1 MENTHIFR
9 VFCLI
14 FFFLMYFLGSQVRVV
29 TLEMI
34 ILLLKELVMN
44 TVDNAR
50 CSYLGDRH
58 LAMIEV

>member
-1 MENTHIFR
+1 MENTHILG

-14 FFFLMYFLGSQVRVV
+14 FFILGSQVRVV

-34 ILLLKELVMN
+34 ILLLKELVMY